1 MKLSHTTKKERGYN
15 MTDLIEIIILTI
27 LLLLS
32 IPLAFAGMQAGHGVW
47 YAFGLQILVICR
59 MAYFL
64 AR

>member
-15 MTDLIEIIILTI
+15 MTDLIEIIMLTI

-32 IPLAFAGMQAGHGVW
+32 IPLAFVGMQAGHGVW

>member
-1 MKLSHTTKKERGYN
+1 
-15 MTDLIEIIILTI
+15 MTDLIEIIMLTI